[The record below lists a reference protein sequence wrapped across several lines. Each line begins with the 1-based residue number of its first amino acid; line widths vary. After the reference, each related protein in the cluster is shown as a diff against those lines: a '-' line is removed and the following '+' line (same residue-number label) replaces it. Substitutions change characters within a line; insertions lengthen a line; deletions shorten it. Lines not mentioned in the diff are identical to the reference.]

1 MWGTKTGLE
10 RYALHTRNACNNK
23 KGKVCHG
30 EENQWKTN
38 PPHQCWHLKL
48 PTFLSV
54 CYTQNVLHCG
64 FSYMYGMCFSHIHP
78 HYLLLLPLH
87 SCWFLPL
94 PTSSLLLPV
103 SWDTVSFIRHTFR
116 SMGKRLFTGFLLSS
130 SLYSCCVLWLQPYWV
145 LANLI

>member
-1 MWGTKTGLE
+1 MYYKHRMHVIIKREKYVVVKKISEKT
-10 RYALHTRNACNNK
+10 H
-23 KGKVCHG
+23 
-30 EENQWKTN
+30 
-38 PPHQCWHLKL
+38 PPHQRWHLKL

-103 SWDTVSFIRHTFR
+103 S
-116 SMGKRLFTGFLLSS
+116 
-130 SLYSCCVLWLQPYWV
+130 
-145 LANLI
+145 